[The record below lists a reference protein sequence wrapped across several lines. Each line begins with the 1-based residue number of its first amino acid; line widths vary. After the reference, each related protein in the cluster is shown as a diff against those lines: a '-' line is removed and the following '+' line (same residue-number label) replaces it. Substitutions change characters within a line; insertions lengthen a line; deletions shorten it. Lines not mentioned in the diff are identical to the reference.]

1 LDYARVLIATTD
13 LDFVNKVETV
23 LVDGFQVEVKI
34 VEERCFTLGEDSCL
48 LEEGSDTES
57 YQSDNNGGQ
66 GDPEVRRQIDTM
78 VENLANGV
86 EEAGVVGSDENF
98 PLSNNRG
105 VVNGISVKE
114 TVEMPGFDRVF
125 SPTPSAL
132 GVSPFSGGKQESNSC
147 CSPIADACGS
157 PSVAG
162 GQGVAIPIPKRSKRA
177 LSCPPGVKN
186 SAISGPWSLE
196 WLQDRNQGD
205 AGVLFS
211 ANKRLCKGKC
221 NGDRHERN
229 VQEDPKRRKGGGVFR
244 HTISSIKKVARM
256 PSPERGEVLK
266 VLKKNER
273 RRRVGS
279 GAPRPG
285 SVSLRESSIVSSSSV
300 SA

>member
-1 LDYARVLIATTD
+1 
-13 LDFVNKVETV
+13 
-23 LVDGFQVEVKI
+23 
-34 VEERCFTLGEDSCL
+34 
-48 LEEGSDTES
+48 
-57 YQSDNNGGQ
+57 GQ
-66 GDPEVRRQIDTM
+66 GDPEARRQIDTM
-78 VENLANGV
+78 VENLAKD
-86 EEAGVVGSDENF
+86 VGEVGDIGSEENF

-105 VVNGISVKE
+105 VVDGRTEKE
-114 TVEMPGFDRVF
+114 AVEMPGLARVF
-125 SPTPSAL
+125 SSTPSAL
-132 GVSPFSGGKQESNSC
+132 GDSPLSGGRQDSNSC

-157 PSVAG
+157 PSVVG

-177 LSCPPGVKN
+177 LSCPPGAKN

-211 ANKRLCKGKC
+211 ANKRLCKGNR
-221 NGDRHERN
+221 NGDRQERN
-229 VQEDPKRRKGGGVFR
+229 AQEDPKRRKGGGVFR

-285 SVSLRESSIVSSSSV
+285 SVSLRESSTVSSSSV
-300 SA
+300 SANN